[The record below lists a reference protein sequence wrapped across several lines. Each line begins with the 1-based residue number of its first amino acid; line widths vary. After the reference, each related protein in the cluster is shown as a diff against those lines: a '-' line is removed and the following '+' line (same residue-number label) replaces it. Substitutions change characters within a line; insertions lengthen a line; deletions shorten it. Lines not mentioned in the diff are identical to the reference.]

1 MKRKSFFTALCLLAG
16 VCMAQA
22 QQRDKYLQFGLT
34 ADYTLINDKAIGNPP
49 LEALDGGLYIG
60 FNNRG
65 EKSIWGISLWG
76 TFGFVN
82 TARSSNLGGGSDIIT
97 PLGTYSPQAYNLS
110 QAYRFPN
117 YNTRI
122 ADRYAARLEGEYL
135 RRVNRLENR
144 WKIFVGGQMSL
155 HTYYNQI
162 LIFTNSESNYFFHLG
177 IAPKVHLEYPFNML
191 KKEYR
196 IIGSASYDVLA
207 VVARPSYSLPF
218 PDDRMDNVRLASL
231 GGYGMAQT
239 RIGLFHRMRKGNAW
253 EAAYRWQYD
262 FDSHMNRV
270 RQGMHSLSFILYIN
284 L

>member
-1 MKRKSFFTALCLLAG
+1 M
-16 VCMAQA
+16 V
-22 QQRDKYLQFGLT
+22 
-34 ADYTLINDKAIGNPP
+34 
-49 LEALDGGLYIG
+49 DGGLYIG
-60 FNNRG
+60 FTNRG
-65 EKSIWGISLWG
+65 EKSLWGISLWG

-82 TARSSNLGGGSDIIT
+82 TARSSNLGGGTDIII
-97 PLGTYSPQAYNLS
+97 PLEVGFSQTYQFSE
-110 QAYRFPN
+110 AYRFPN
-117 YNTRI
+117 YNGRI
-122 ADRYAARLEGEYL
+122 ADRYVGRLEGEYL
-135 RRVNRLENR
+135 HRVNRLENR
-144 WKIFVGGQMSL
+144 WKVFVGGQMSL
-155 HTYYNQI
+155 HAYYNRI

-177 IAPKVHLEYPFNML
+177 IAPKVHLEYPFSML

-196 IIGSASYDVLA
+196 LTGSASYDVLA

-218 PDDRMDNVRLASL
+218 PNDRMDNVRLASL

-239 RIGLFHRMRKGNAW
+239 HIGLFHPMRNGNAW

>member
-1 MKRKSFFTALCLLAG
+1 
-16 VCMAQA
+16 MAQA
-22 QQRDKYLQFGLT
+22 QQRDRYLQFGLT
-34 ADYTLINDKAIGNPP
+34 ADYTLINDKVIGNPP
-49 LEALDGGLYIG
+49 LETLNGGLYIG

-65 EKSIWGISLWG
+65 EKSLWGISFQG
-76 TFGFVN
+76 TIGFVN
-82 TARSSNLGGGSDIIT
+82 TFRSLGGAEIT
-97 PLGTYSPQAYNLS
+97 PLGTYFPETYRSS
-110 QAYRFPN
+110 QAYSFPN

-122 ADRYAARLEGEYL
+122 ADRYTGRLEGEYL
-135 RRVNRLENR
+135 HRVNRLENR
-144 WKIFVGGQMSL
+144 WKVFVGGQMSL
-155 HTYYNQI
+155 HAYYNRV
-162 LIFTNSESNYFFHLG
+162 LIFTNSESNYFFHAG
-177 IAPKVHLEYPFNML
+177 IAPKVHLEYPFTML

-196 IIGSASYDVLA
+196 VIGTASYDILA

-218 PDDRMDNVRLASL
+218 PDDRMENVRVASL

-239 RIGLFHRMRKGNAW
+239 RIGLLHRMRRGNAW